1 MNALPQSEFTDK
13 TTGERPVTQRRAPMN
28 STRFSFTAET
38 YSLIVILVAAVLSL
52 IFLGS
57 LVATPRALF
66 GQSLSAIAPSLF
78 PSIVLTILSALCI
91 ATLILFKADP
101 TEQVEERLNREQ
113 WQRAL
118 VFFGIMILY
127 GLTMVPLGF
136 LISTAIA
143 TTLISL
149 QMGSRSVWQIG
160 GVSLVGPVLL
170 YLAATRLLAV
180 SLPELNAIE
189 IAYSRLLNL

>member
-1 MNALPQSEFTDK
+1 
-13 TTGERPVTQRRAPMN
+13 MN

-78 PSIVLTILSALCI
+78 PGIVLTILSALCI

-101 TEQVEERLNREQ
+101 TEQVEERLTGQQ
-113 WQRAL
+113 WQRAF

-149 QMGSRSVWQIG
+149 QMGSRSVLQIG
-160 GVSLVGPVLL
+160 GISLVGPVLL

-189 IAYSRLLNL
+189 VAYSSLLNL

>member
-1 MNALPQSEFTDK
+1 MSP
-13 TTGERPVTQRRAPMN
+13 
-28 STRFSFTAET
+28 TRFAFTAET
-38 YSLIVILVAAVLSL
+38 YSVIVILVAAVLSL

-57 LVATPRALF
+57 LIATPRALF
-66 GQSLSAIAPSLF
+66 GQSLSAITPSLF
-78 PSIVLTILSALCI
+78 PSIVLSILSALCI
-91 ATLILFKADP
+91 ATLILFKTDP
-101 TEQVEERLNREQ
+101 SEQISERLSRAQ
-113 WQRAL
+113 WQRAF

-149 QMGSRSVWQIG
+149 QMGSRSIWQIG
-160 GVSLVGPVLL
+160 GVSLVAPVLL

-189 IAYSRLLNL
+189 IAYARLLNL